1 VKFASD
7 ATVRLTVIDQNTSS
21 NTLTRTISVKRKGS
35 VEATEK
41 STIFA
46 QIDLQTKLTANKKI
60 TNTGIICALGKSEKC
75 SLNFTGEKSVGAKSL
90 SWSFGDGATS
100 DRENPGAHSFPIGKY
115 TVRLVVSD

>member
-1 VKFASD
+1 MKFAAD
-7 ATVRLTVIDQNTSS
+7 ATVRLTVIDPNTSS

-41 STIFA
+41 GTVFA
-46 QIDLQTKLTANKKI
+46 QIDLQTKITANKKL
-60 TNTGIICALGKSEKC
+60 TEKGIICALGKSEKC
-75 SLNFTGEKSVGAKSL
+75 SLNFTGEKSIGTKSW

-100 DRENPGAHSFPIGKY
+100 DRENPGTHSFPIGKY